1 LSTKDV
7 LLYAG
12 RQNAA
17 APAAGIPMLHTEEQ
31 RGLVNAALNAPAA
44 DTTDRSVPQSLR
56 RTS

>member
-17 APAAGIPMLHTEEQ
+17 APAAGISLLHTEEQ
-31 RGLVNAALNAPAA
+31 RGLVNAALKAPAA
-44 DTTDRSVPQSLR
+44 DSTDRSVPQSLR